1 MSVSFVVWGY
11 STKTTVSHPGL
22 PCLKSSINTSWPKVS
37 NTVVRHCPICN
48 TPLLLIKDV
57 VDTSPTGQENPP
69 GKTGKRRVK
78 SKVSAEKVEMSAK
91 MKSLL
96 GDLMQFSR
104 GNPASSNY
112 DQWAED
118 VVDTDENGKVLATK
132 TVVL

>member
-1 MSVSFVVWGY
+1 
-11 STKTTVSHPGL
+11 
-22 PCLKSSINTSWPKVS
+22 
-37 NTVVRHCPICN
+37 
-48 TPLLLIKDV
+48 
-57 VDTSPTGQENPP
+57 
-69 GKTGKRRVK
+69 
-78 SKVSAEKVEMSAK
+78 MSAK

-104 GNPASSNY
+104 ANPASSNY